1 VQKLLPTRDLLH
13 CLLIDQVNRGV
24 FNALI
29 GAMGFPFAFT
39 IIVVCG
45 AELYTSMCAYTAA
58 AWWEGKV
65 RTSLQA
71 TSNNCQQVLAY
82 KC

>member
-1 VQKLLPTRDLLH
+1 
-13 CLLIDQVNRGV
+13 
-24 FNALI
+24 
-29 GAMGFPFAFT
+29 MGFPFAFT

-65 RTSLQA
+65 CV
-71 TSNNCQQVLAY
+71 NVCVCVCVCVCVY
-82 KC
+82 VCVCV